1 MDVRFGDVYAITFD
15 LETAESVVRSLIVQI
30 VGCINAQQFE
40 LEAPIDFTLQGG
52 RRIVVKVLETRHL
65 PLSIKVAVFGHLVAG
80 DKCEDSEEAGEEVFR
95 SHIFVVKGQKVIC
108 RKGPTWLLS
117 G

>member
-1 MDVRFGDVYAITFD
+1 MDVGVCDEQTVPLDLKAAEGVVGD
-15 LETAESVVRSLIVQI
+15 LIVLS

-40 LEAPIDFTLQGG
+40 LEAPIDFTIQGG
-52 RRIVVKVLETRHL
+52 RGIVVEVLDTRHL
-65 PLSIKVAVFGHLVAG
+65 PLSIKVAILRHLVAG